1 MRMVAGLIGKA
12 SVSALAVSLAVSRA
26 DFSGVRESLAVA
38 PAPGLAL
45 AFAAFLLIMA
55 LGGLRWWLALRG
67 IGERARLGHA
77 MALFSAAAMAGQV
90 MPLVASDGVRIW
102 LAARDG
108 CSMRSA
114 IHSVLLE
121 RVFMVL
127 ALLALALATAPL
139 FAARTGYGAP
149 IWLSAGLLTGGI
161 AIFAVLLFADRAPR
175 GIAQM
180 RPWGCL
186 SGAAAPARRLVL
198 SQWGAY
204 LAAVSVLSN
213 LAIAFAAFLL
223 GRALDLQLTT
233 WDLLA
238 IMPAVTLAAALPVS
252 LGGWG
257 VREGLLV
264 LLLGRMGVPAADALA
279 LSLLFGVTSLLSGLP
294 GLLATVFRS
303 LWSGWAVPVESR
315 GHAGSGR

>member
-1 MRMVAGLIGKA
+1 
-12 SVSALAVSLAVSRA
+12 
-26 DFSGVRESLAVA
+26 
-38 PAPGLAL
+38 
-45 AFAAFLLIMA
+45 MA

-77 MALFSAAAMAGQV
+77 MALFSTAAMAGQV
-90 MPLVASDGVRIW
+90 MPSVAGDGVRIW

-108 CSMRSA
+108 CSVRSA

-127 ALLALALATAPL
+127 ALLALAFATAPL

-161 AIFAVLLFADRAPR
+161 AMFAVLLFADRAPR
-175 GIAQM
+175 GIIQM
-180 RPWGCL
+180 RLWGRL
-186 SGAAAPARRLVL
+186 SGAAEPARRLVL
-198 SQWGAY
+198 SHWGAY

-223 GRALDLQLTT
+223 GRALDLQLTA
-233 WDLLA
+233 WDMVA

-264 LLLGRMGVPAADALA
+264 LLLGRMGVPAADALV
-279 LSLLFGVTSLLSGLP
+279 LSLLFGVAGLLSGVP
-294 GLLATVFRS
+294 GLLATVFS
-303 LWSGWAVPVESR
+303 SSWSGWAVPMVGSR
-315 GHAGSGR
+315 GPAGLGR